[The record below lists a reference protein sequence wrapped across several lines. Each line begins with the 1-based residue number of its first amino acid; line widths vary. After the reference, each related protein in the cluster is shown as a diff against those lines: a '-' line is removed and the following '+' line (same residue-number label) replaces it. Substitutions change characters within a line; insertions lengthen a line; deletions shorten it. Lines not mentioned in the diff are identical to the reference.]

1 MGNDISQEAT
11 FDLTPNHALVRLLAN
26 QIGVSAQE
34 LAKHLMPLT
43 GNGDNAD
50 NRSIQI
56 QGDPRLAQPIEPGAL
71 YPNKLVQKI
80 FGITDGTL
88 RRWREETGV
97 EPYRLSGR
105 MLVWDGAQIIELL
118 EKISS

>member
-1 MGNDISQEAT
+1 MGNDMSQEAIS
-11 FDLTPNHALVRLLAN
+11 DLTPNSALVGLLAN
-26 QIGVSAQE
+26 QIGVSAQR
-34 LAKHLMPLT
+34 LAEHLMSLR
-43 GNGDNAD
+43 NSDDAND
-50 NRSIQI
+50 RSIQI

-80 FGITDGTL
+80 FGVTSGTL
-88 RRWREETGV
+88 RRWRAETGV